1 MKLSSVDYYLDWPV
15 SIKLKNLREFII
27 TNLEKKGDLI
37 RWSIVDIQDSI
48 DSFGTKKLKNK
59 KNINFFSYN
68 LYFNS
73 NFVF

>member
-27 TNLEKKGDLI
+27 TYLENKGDLI

-48 DSFGTKKLKNK
+48 DSFGTKKLKIKAVLAN
-59 KNINFFSYN
+59 
-68 LYFNS
+68 
-73 NFVF
+73 

>member
-37 RWSIVDIQDSI
+37 RWSIVDIENSI
-48 DSFGTKKLKNK
+48 DSFGTKKLKIKAVLAN
-59 KNINFFSYN
+59 
-68 LYFNS
+68 
-73 NFVF
+73 

>member
-37 RWSIVDIQDSI
+37 RWSIVDIQNPI
-48 DSFGTKKLKNK
+48 DSFGTKKLKIKAVIAN
-59 KNINFFSYN
+59 
-68 LYFNS
+68 
-73 NFVF
+73 

>member
-37 RWSIVDIQDSI
+37 RWSIVDIQNSI
-48 DSFGTKKLKNK
+48 DSFGTKKLTIKAVLAN
-59 KNINFFSYN
+59 
-68 LYFNS
+68 
-73 NFVF
+73 